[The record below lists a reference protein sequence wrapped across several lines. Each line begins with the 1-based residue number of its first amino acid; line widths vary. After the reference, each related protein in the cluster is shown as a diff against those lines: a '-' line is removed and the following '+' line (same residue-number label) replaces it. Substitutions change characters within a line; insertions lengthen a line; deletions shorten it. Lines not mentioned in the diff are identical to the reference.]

1 MRFSLATAA
10 LATMAVGVVAAEEP
24 VQTVIVT
31 ETATFCPKV
40 STLPAETTVTQ
51 PAPASATNVRYST
64 TRPLITST
72 VTRCNKCA
80 SKTKSPVVSVPSN
93 VNPVPGVPSNA
104 PSSSGGS
111 VVIPSSSAAPSVPL
125 IPSAPA
131 PSGVAPSGPAPSGVL
146 PSGSATTPAAPI
158 FTGGAS
164 RAAAGAGA
172 GLATVFGLVA
182 YLL

>member
-1 MRFSLATAA
+1 
-10 LATMAVGVVAAEEP
+10 MAVGVVAAEEP
-24 VQTVIVT
+24 VQTVVVT

-40 STLPAETTVTQ
+40 STLPVSEQTTVTQ
-51 PAPASATNVRYST
+51 PAPVSATNVRYST

-72 VTRCNKCA
+72 VTRCSKCA
-80 SKTKSPVVSVPSN
+80 TKTPVLSVPSS
-93 VNPVPGVPSNA
+93 VNPVPGVPSNG
-104 PSSSGGS
+104 PSGGS
-111 VVIPSSSAAPSVPL
+111 VVIPSNSAAPSVPV
-125 IPSAPA
+125 IPSGPA
-131 PSGVAPSGPAPSGVL
+131 PSGVAPSGVAPSGVPSGVL

>member
-24 VQTVIVT
+24 VQTVVVT

-40 STLPAETTVTQ
+40 STLPVSEQTTVTQ
-51 PAPASATNVRYST
+51 PAPVSATNVRYST

-72 VTRCNKCA
+72 VTRCSKCA
-80 SKTKSPVVSVPSN
+80 TKTPVLSIPSS
-93 VNPVPGVPSNA
+93 VNPVPGVPSNG
-104 PSSSGGS
+104 PSGGS
-111 VVIPSSSAAPSVPL
+111 VVIPSSSAT
-125 IPSAPA
+125 PSAP
-131 PSGVAPSGPAPSGVL
+131 VIPSGPAPSGVSPSGVPSGVA
-146 PSGSATTPAAPI
+146 PSGSGTTPAAPI